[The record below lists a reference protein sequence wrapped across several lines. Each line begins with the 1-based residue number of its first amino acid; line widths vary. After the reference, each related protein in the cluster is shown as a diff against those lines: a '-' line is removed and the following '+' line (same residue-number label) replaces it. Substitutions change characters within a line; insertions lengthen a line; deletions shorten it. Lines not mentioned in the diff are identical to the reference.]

1 MPVLDDLWA
10 QGDREAVLQRALS
23 LIHEAPALFGGPEG
37 LRQPF
42 LGEAVKAWDAGG
54 VLPRVKALRPVEN
67 ALLFAL
73 RDLYVSWASKLEV
86 AAPAPGEDALNVSGV
101 MDDLAPLD
109 SGMLKLV
116 LLGSRFL
123 SAEEVA
129 AVAGLAGK
137 PVRDVLWGLA
147 RAEAARRGRDGAE
160 RAKLIDKFVLAR
172 ATGKAAEELA
182 AWAVAGREG
191 MAVSPAEVDAAI
203 GWAPGTAGKKLASA
217 RESVLKR
224 LMQGKS
230 VYEPG
235 PGEPSFEKLSRFVD
249 DDLPKEE
256 GDAVAAH
263 MESSMAAVKATG
275 RIARLSSLVAD
286 AVLGTWEPPKPAGD
300 AGIAL
305 ADLASWSAGG
315 RADVDERVAA
325 SAAEL
330 ARAVDVFRAL
340 AAKEGRTLAPVSA
353 DALPRRAGAAPSP
366 VPSPTAADNA
376 PKIELRGWP
385 NRLEIVKVAE
395 GIKIDED
402 GHVKAF
408 AWKSGD
414 RDVIADFSSTQA
426 GFGVR
431 LRVKSGGVPSG
442 GVPVTVSARNA
453 RKTYSTRPTDTTG
466 EVVVRQMPLQ
476 SFRIDIGGAPV
487 DVIIES

>member
-10 QGDREAVLQRALS
+10 QGDREAVLQRAMS

-37 LRQPF
+37 LRKPF
-42 LGEAVKAWDAGG
+42 LAEAVRAWDAGG

-101 MDDLAPLD
+101 LDDLGPLD

-116 LLGSRFL
+116 LLGARFL
-123 SAEEVA
+123 SAEEMTA
-129 AVAGLAGK
+129 IAGLAGK
-137 PVRDVLWGLA
+137 SLRDVLWGLA
-147 RAEAARRGRDGAE
+147 RAEAGRRARDGAD
-160 RAKLIDKFVLAR
+160 RAKLLEKFVLAR
-172 ATGKAAEELA
+172 ATGKTAEELA
-182 AWAVAGREG
+182 AWAVTAREG
-191 MAVSPAEVDAAI
+191 VAVSPAEVDVAI
-203 GWAPGTAGKKLASA
+203 GWAPGTAGKRLASA
-217 RESVLKR
+217 RETVLKR
-224 LMQGKS
+224 LMQGKP

-249 DDLPKEE
+249 DDLPKAE
-256 GDAVAAH
+256 GDEVAAH
-263 MESSMAAVKATG
+263 VESSMSAVKATG

-300 AGIAL
+300 SGIPL

-315 RADVDERVAA
+315 RADIDEKVAA

-340 AAKEGRTLAPVSA
+340 AAKEGRTLPPVSS
-353 DALPRRAGAAPSP
+353 DSVPMRASAAASP
-366 VPSPTAADNA
+366 VPSPTANDNA
-376 PKIELRGWP
+376 PRIELRGWP
-385 NRLEIVKVAE
+385 NRLEILKVAE
-395 GIKIDED
+395 GIKIDDD

-408 AWKSGD
+408 TWKSGD
-414 RDVIADFSSTQA
+414 RDVLADFSSTQA
-426 GFGVR
+426 GLGVR
-431 LRVKSGGVPSG
+431 LRVKSGGSPAA
-442 GVPVTVSARNA
+442 GVSVTVSARNS

-476 SFRIDIGGAPV
+476 SCRIDIGGSPV